1 MYINQI
7 LYRQKKHCAS
17 DPMTSLCSETFIR
30 YSMGWIQQ
38 VFLSNVAADYFVTKI
53 ILTKLGWPVMAKM
66 LADEPKFKFQITIP
80 LRGLIE
86 TRHMDH
92 LEKGTQTN

>member
-1 MYINQI
+1 
-7 LYRQKKHCAS
+7 
-17 DPMTSLCSETFIR
+17 
-30 YSMGWIQQ
+30 
-38 VFLSNVAADYFVTKI
+38 
-53 ILTKLGWPVMAKM
+53 MAKM